1 MLSIMALRSL
11 LLTTL
16 LLTTVSMTA
25 TAEEIHRDQM
35 EALMATC
42 QADRQ
47 LNIEPLRQEAIENC
61 IDGGRG
67 DREYCERFNRNY
79 GERVA
84 NQPRGMFWHL
94 PSCEK
99 AVAAERYFRMNP
111 ARDTFTYQ

>member
-1 MLSIMALRSL
+1 MRTALGH
-11 LLTTL
+11 TL
-16 LLTTVSMTA
+16 VLAALVAA
-25 TAEEIHRDQM
+25 TQAPAEEISRDQQ

-47 LNIEPLRQEAIENC
+47 REIEPLRQEAIEKC
-61 IDGGRG
+61 ISDGRG
-67 DREYCERFNRNY
+67 DREYCTRFNRNY

-99 AVAAERYFRMNP
+99 AVAAERFFRMNP
-111 ARDTFTYQ
+111 GRDVFTYN